1 MNELERKLYADNLV
15 HMADLAQEI
24 ATWLSDAHKR
34 ASERKLYLQ
43 QGGSTSV
50 DEICMNLL
58 RASHQMQ
65 LLRVVV
71 VREEEES
78 MPFVPPNGAS
88 TSP

>member
-1 MNELERKLYADNLV
+1 MNILERKVYANNLV

-24 ATWLSDAHKR
+24 AAWLSDAHKR
-34 ASERKLYLQ
+34 AQERELYLH
-43 QGGSTSV
+43 QGASTSV

-65 LLRVVV
+65 LLRVGV
-71 VREEEES
+71 VREDEEVL
-78 MPFVPPNGAS
+78 PFVPTHGPA